1 MEADFINIFQSLAY
15 PVAVSVLLFAA
26 IGYFSKKLL
35 EDMKQREV
43 ENIKLRDKFIEYL
56 QDTQKQLT
64 TVINENAIAYKENA
78 VAFKETSMA
87 INKFSIILE
96 KIEKKMDNNN
106 SKND

>member
-1 MEADFINIFQSLAY
+1 
-15 PVAVSVLLFAA
+15 
-26 IGYFSKKLL
+26 
-35 EDMKQREV
+35 MKQRE
-43 ENIKLRDKFIEYL
+43 EQNIKLRDKFIEYL

>member
-1 MEADFINIFQSLAY
+1 METDFINIFQSLAY

-56 QDTQKQLT
+56 QDNQKQLT
-64 TVINENAIAYKENA
+64 TVINENAA
-78 VAFKETSMA
+78 AFKETSMA